1 MKKRHLLDL
10 FEDIDPEIVSDSAP
24 TGKKVVPK
32 FPYYKII
39 ASVACCALILG
50 GVIAAIPLF
59 DDILHP
65 GTHSGGPNTG
75 IESESSL
82 ETGNSE
88 QPPYNFNDD
97 IICNIDNVKF
107 RGFACVSLE
116 CSESIIGDKLGD
128 YSVNINSATGDLLYV
143 GNAEIFEIKGVDG
156 SVMLCYS
163 FTDAGGYCEENKYWY
178 LPNYEVSYDSIADML
193 SKFGFAKN
201 LIIQSRCSYGD
212 NTREHYYT
220 KYDISDVQREEL
232 AEILI
237 SESTAVETM
246 DFDCDESV
254 QFTLR
259 GPNLDYEITFSVLD
273 NGYVSV
279 KNFKKYYFEIGV
291 EKAKEMIEL
300 VKSGVPTEG
309 YEWIE
314 EESIWGTID
323 PNEYTPEIE
332 IVSLHKYLEDVGLL
346 NNLYLDSY
354 ARYSAMYSQTDSEE
368 ISFIMVKNVKQQVLD
383 ILYSV
388 DGKYESRKGNVYK
401 SISLKYILGDSSK
414 ETIYI
419 DGNGYISIGMGSFY
433 IGEEAVNQIFDI
445 IYKQG
450 NPLGYYWN
458 EKDQRWYKSMGTE
471 TETDIETES
480 DLVEESV
487 SEIVS
492 EIPDGT
498 IGSDT
503 QAPEYSITIAT
514 DGVKVYSRLQSD
526 DGDDVRFFLITI
538 PSLNNAT
545 LEYRKDYKVYLDG
558 ECLQDF
564 AATSCNSFFLSDLTG
579 DGYPELCLN
588 VNVGFGMIDDRI
600 VVVDLKAK
608 KTIFTKEDRS
618 VNDYYLS
625 LIDGVL
631 HVTETDYRSREV
643 NRTGVLAYNGSDV
656 TIIWDS
662 EVNENLD

>member
-1 MKKRHLLDL
+1 M
-10 FEDIDPEIVSDSAP
+10 
-24 TGKKVVPK
+24 
-32 FPYYKII
+32 
-39 ASVACCALILG
+39 
-50 GVIAAIPLF
+50 
-59 DDILHP
+59 
-65 GTHSGGPNTG
+65 
-75 IESESSL
+75 
-82 ETGNSE
+82 
-88 QPPYNFNDD
+88 
-97 IICNIDNVKF
+97 
-107 RGFACVSLE
+107 
-116 CSESIIGDKLGD
+116 
-128 YSVNINSATGDLLYV
+128 
-143 GNAEIFEIKGVDG
+143 
-156 SVMLCYS
+156 
-163 FTDAGGYCEENKYWY
+163 
-178 LPNYEVSYDSIADML
+178 
-193 SKFGFAKN
+193 
-201 LIIQSRCSYGD
+201 
-212 NTREHYYT
+212 
-220 KYDISDVQREEL
+220 
-232 AEILI
+232 
-237 SESTAVETM
+237 
-246 DFDCDESV
+246 
-254 QFTLR
+254 
-259 GPNLDYEITFSVLD
+259 
-273 NGYVSV
+273 
-279 KNFKKYYFEIGV
+279 
-291 EKAKEMIEL
+291 
-300 VKSGVPTEG
+300 
-309 YEWIE
+309 
-314 EESIWGTID
+314 
-323 PNEYTPEIE
+323 
-332 IVSLHKYLEDVGLL
+332 

-600 VVVDLKAK
+600 VVVYLKAK